1 MKARDFKNIIFD
13 LGGVIINLEEQRTI
27 TAFAQLSSLPKA
39 AIEKSIL
46 QFKEFHLFEKGLISA
61 DQFRN
66 ALRDEFQIEASDF
79 EIDQCMNAML
89 LDIPVERIKL
99 IKSLGQLT
107 LFLLSNTNQ
116 IHYTRFNQIYT
127 ATTGEECLND
137 CFKKAYYSH
146 LVKMRKPDKEIYE
159 MVLRENELRAA
170 ETLFLDDNL
179 TNLQGAQSV
188 GISTF
193 QIKHPSQLFEL
204 FQ

>member
-127 ATTGEECLND
+127 ATTGEESLND

>member
-27 TAFAQLSSLPKA
+27 AAFAQLSSLPKA

-127 ATTGEECLND
+127 ATTGEESLND